1 MDSNTVELKTTSEK
15 KPEIKKTLCV
25 NLYGGPG
32 TGKSVQQALVFA
44 RLKIWGVDA
53 MMSME
58 IAKRHVYSGS
68 KDIATQEGL
77 FGDQLKELNLF
88 NNHVE
93 VIVSEAPL
101 LFSIIYDKAYSETD
115 NIDFYR
121 NVSTKYKQ
129 FDNMEFLLTRAHEY
143 RQEGRYQDEQGA
155 KDVDKIIR
163 TVLKDNGVS
172 PVEIA
177 PYEESAITIA
187 RMVMERLGKTAPV

>member
-1 MDSNTVELKTTSEK
+1 M
-15 KPEIKKTLCV
+15 
-25 NLYGGPG
+25 
-32 TGKSVQQALVFA
+32 
-44 RLKIWGVDA
+44 DA

>member
-1 MDSNTVELKTTSEK
+1 M
-15 KPEIKKTLCV
+15 
-25 NLYGGPG
+25 
-32 TGKSVQQALVFA
+32 
-44 RLKIWGVDA
+44 DA

-101 LFSIIYDKAYSETD
+101 LFNIIYDKVYSETD

-129 FDNMEFLLTRAHEY
+129 FNNMEFLFTRTHDY
-143 RQEGRYQDEQGA
+143 QQEGRYQDENGA
-155 KDVDKIIR
+155 KEVDMVIR
-163 TVLKDNGVS
+163 QVLKDNGVT
-172 PVEIA
+172 PIEIA
-177 PYEESAITIA
+177 PYEENAITIA
-187 RMVMERLGKTAPV
+187 RMVMDRLGKTPPV